1 MMKTTLLHELPMI
14 PRLTA
19 SQGEAEFLAYG
30 YGGWNLLEVDSSA
43 EEILICKPCTAAWIY
58 TRSKHLLILCG
69 EAAAI
74 WQFNAAVLD
83 QATHRLTVNELVIV
97 RVRDCESHI

>member
-1 MMKTTLLHELPMI
+1 MA
-14 PRLTA
+14 RD
-19 SQGEAEFLAYG
+19 YV
-30 YGGWNLLEVDSSA
+30 GWDLLEVDSNA

-74 WQFNAAVLD
+74 WQLNAAESVHALYG
-83 QATHRLTVNELVIV
+83 LTANELATI
-97 RVRDCESHI
+97 RISGL